1 MPGAW
6 AIGTCGIITRSILPD
21 PVRQYDSTLRCD
33 GPRGS
38 LSLAGDAHLRLTS
51 APRDDVDVHLPE
63 LAHQLVD
70 RVDVDLGEI
79 HVHAA
84 LAQTRLQARS
94 GETGNHGPET
104 HAVADQRDRHANR
117 DLPAVA
123 AHGAGPHPS
132 PTRMLP

>member
-1 MPGAW
+1 C
-6 AIGTCGIITRSILPD
+6 GTRAGSLPLD
-21 PVRQYDSTLRCD
+21 RVVLDASGTLHGD

-51 APRDDVDVHLPE
+51 VPRDDVDVHLPE

-84 LAQTRLQARS
+84 LAQTCLQARS
-94 GETGNHGPET
+94 GE
-104 HAVADQRDRHANR
+104 DRK
-117 DLPAVA
+117 
-123 AHGAGPHPS
+123 S
-132 PTRMLP
+132 TRLNSSHEWISYGVL